1 MIFFAKIVIGLKTLN
16 GVPRISNEIPRTSL
30 YASQSCK
37 LLQTSKTENFEF
49 YKQRKLILYSIFF
62 IYLLIY
68 ILITY
73 LFTYLF
79 IYFPKMSLIK
89 LIELVTCYL
98 ICPYL

>member
-1 MIFFAKIVIGLKTLN
+1 MIIFAKIVIGLKTLN

-49 YKQRKLILYSIFF
+49 YKQRKLILYSIFLF
-62 IYLLIY
+62 
-68 ILITY
+68 TY

-89 LIELVTCYL
+89 LIELVACYL

>member
-30 YASQSCK
+30 YASQNCK

-49 YKQRKLILYSIFF
+49 YKQRKLILYSIFLF
-62 IYLLIY
+62 
-68 ILITY
+68 TY

>member
-1 MIFFAKIVIGLKTLN
+1 MTFFAKIVIGLKTLN

-30 YASQSCK
+30 SLLLKAVNYCK
-37 LLQTSKTENFEF
+37 PQ
-49 YKQRKLILYSIFF
+49 KQRILNFTSSRNLFCTVFF
-62 IYLLIY
+62 YLLIY

>member
-30 YASQSCK
+30 SLLLKAVNYCK
-37 LLQTSKTENFEF
+37 PQ
-49 YKQRKLILYSIFF
+49 KQRILNFTSSGNLFCTVFF
-62 IYLLIY
+62 
-68 ILITY
+68 
-73 LFTYLF
+73 LFTYLHTYYLFIYIF
-79 IYFPKMSLIK
+79 IYFPKMTLIK